1 MFRSLIAVTSMSGS
15 TNQKCIIHAS
25 FCAESQLSWVSQPAL
40 RHFDRCENIKL
51 NIQPTSKR
59 VSSCS
64 ASFWKLTII
73 CLRWEKKQLDCWF
86 FSECWQVIN
95 WLPLFFR
102 WKLWED
108 LRWIINWNGILMH
121 MTISHERNCNS
132 QLSGYSR
139 SLTQALIILEVYPLD
154 SDTRQHPVYW
164 YLAY

>member
-1 MFRSLIAVTSMSGS
+1 MFRSLIAVTSISGS
-15 TNQKCIIHAS
+15 TNQNYIMHVS
-25 FCAESQLSWVSQPAL
+25 FCAESRLSWVSHPAL

-64 ASFWKLTII
+64 ASFGKVTII
-73 CLRWEKKQLDCWF
+73 CLGWKKQFNCWF
-86 FSECWQVIN
+86 FSEFCQVIN

-108 LRWIINWNGILMH
+108 LQRIINWNVILMH
-121 MTISHERNCNS
+121 MTINHERNCNS

-139 SLTQALIILEVYPLD
+139 SLTQALIILEVYPMD

-164 YLAY
+164 